1 MPPSIPEGSVLWT
14 PSAERVEAA
23 RITAFGRW
31 LEGRTGT
38 SFASYDELWRF
49 SVGEVEAFWRSV
61 LDYFEVPHDGDPS
74 LVLRERR
81 MPGAEWFPDV
91 RLNYA
96 EVALRRRDGAPALIA
111 VREDGWRR
119 ELSFAE
125 VGEQVASVAAALRE
139 LGVGRGDRVASCLP
153 NIPEAAVAFLACASI
168 GAVWS
173 SCSPDFGIRSI
184 VDRFSQIEPKLLL
197 CVDGYLYNGRRV
209 PRLDELA
216 QLQRELPSVETTI
229 LVDYL
234 DPGRSAPNGPGRT
247 LVWPEL
253 LGREVPLSAER
264 LPFSH
269 PLWILYSSGT
279 TGLPKGI
286 VHGHG
291 GIVLEHLKAHALQWD
306 LGPEDRL
313 YWFTSTGW
321 MMWNAVVGL
330 LLVGCG
336 AVLYDGSPS
345 HPDLGATWRLAE
357 QEGVTYF
364 GTSPPFVGACA
375 RAGVSPRR
383 EADLSKVRTVGSA
396 GSPLSPE
403 GFAWLYEHVGDHV
416 LLYCGSG
423 GTDVCSAFVGNLPV
437 LPVYAGEMAAPC
449 LGVAAA
455 AFDPAGRPVVGEVGE
470 LVIREPM
477 PSMPV
482 FLWNDPDGS
491 RLQASYF
498 EIYPGVWRH
507 GDWIRFTER
516 GSSVI
521 TGRSDATL
529 NRDGVRMG
537 TADFYRVL
545 EELPE
550 IVDSLIVD
558 TGGRLWLFVVPAEGV
573 ELGPELERRIR
584 QTIREALSPRHEP
597 DEVRAAPGVPR
608 TLNGK
613 KLEVP
618 VKAILV
624 GADPERAVNR
634 GAVSEPETLDFF
646 IALAD
651 AIRAGGASGPGAVAS
666 AR

>member
-1 MPPSIPEGSVLWT
+1 MLWT

-23 RITAFGRW
+23 RVTAYRRW
-31 LEGRTGT
+31 LEARTGAEYAT
-38 SFASYDELWRF
+38 YDDLWRF
-49 SVGEVEAFWRSV
+49 SVEELETFWRSV
-61 LDYFEVPHDGDPS
+61 LDFFDVPHGGDPAV
-74 LVLRERR
+74 VLRQRG
-81 MPGAEWFPDV
+81 MPGAEWFPGV

-111 VREDGWRR
+111 RREDGLRR

-125 VGEQVASVAAALRE
+125 VAAQVGSVTAALRE

-153 NIPEAAVAFLACASI
+153 NIPEAAIAFLACASI

-173 SCSPDFGIRSI
+173 SCSPDFGIRSV
-184 VDRFSQIEPKLLL
+184 VDRFSQIGPKLLL
-197 CVDGYLYNGRRV
+197 GVDGYLYNGHPV
-209 PRLDELA
+209 PRLEELA

-234 DPGRSAPNGPGRT
+234 DPGRSVPDLPGRT
-247 LVWPEL
+247 LGWPEL
-253 LGREVPLSAER
+253 LGSGAAPTFER

-291 GIVLEHLKAHALQWD
+291 GIVLEHLKANALHWD
-306 LGPEDRL
+306 LGPADRL

-321 MMWNAVVGL
+321 MMWNVVVGGL
-330 LLVGCG
+330 LTGNS
-336 AVLYDGSPS
+336 AVLFDGSPS

-357 QEGVTYF
+357 EERVTFF
-364 GTSPPFVGACA
+364 GTSPPFVAACA
-375 RAGVSPRR
+375 RAGFSPKR
-383 EADLSKVRTVGSA
+383 EVDLAALRTVGCA

-403 GFAWLYEHVGDHV
+403 GFAWIYEHLAGDV
-416 LLYCGSG
+416 WLYCGSG
-423 GTDVCSAFVGNLPV
+423 GTDVASAFVGNLAV
-437 LPVYAGEMAAPC
+437 LPVYAGEMGPPA

-455 AFDPAGRPVVGEVGE
+455 AFDPDGRPVVGEVGE
-470 LVIREPM
+470 LVITEPM

-482 FLWNDPDGS
+482 CLWNDPDGS
-491 RLQASYF
+491 RLRSSYF
-498 EIYPGVWRH
+498 DTYPGVWRH

-516 GSSVI
+516 GSCVI

-537 TADFYRVL
+537 TADFYRVV

-550 IVDSLIVD
+550 VADSLIVD
-558 TGGRLWLFVVPAEGV
+558 TGRLWLFVVPAEGV
-573 ELGPELERRIR
+573 EYGPELESRIR
-584 QTIREALSPRHEP
+584 RAIRESLSPRHEP
-597 DEVRAAPGVPR
+597 DEVRAAPAVPR

-618 VKAILV
+618 VKRILT
-624 GADPERAVNR
+624 GEDPERAATR
-634 GAVSEPETLDFF
+634 GAVSDPHALDFYAELAG
-646 IALAD
+646 AL
-651 AIRAGGASGPGAVAS
+651 GVTGATPAS
-666 AR
+666 APG